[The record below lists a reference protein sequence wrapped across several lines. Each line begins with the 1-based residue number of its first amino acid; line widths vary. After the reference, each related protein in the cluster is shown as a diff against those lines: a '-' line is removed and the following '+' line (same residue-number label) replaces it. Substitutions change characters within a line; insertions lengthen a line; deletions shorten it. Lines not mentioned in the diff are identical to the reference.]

1 MADSNELFDVDEDKD
16 ASDDDAPAA
25 GAVSLLSADHAEVR
39 QMFEGPGCPDGPPCS
54 PQA

>member
-25 GAVSLLSADHAEVR
+25 DSA
-39 QMFEGPGCPDGPPCS
+39 
-54 PQA
+54 